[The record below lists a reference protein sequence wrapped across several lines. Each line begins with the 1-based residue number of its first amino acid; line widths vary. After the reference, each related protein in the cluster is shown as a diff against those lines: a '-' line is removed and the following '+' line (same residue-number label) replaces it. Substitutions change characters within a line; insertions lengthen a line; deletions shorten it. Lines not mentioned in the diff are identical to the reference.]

1 MPIHYILPA
10 IAALLYAVSSL
21 FSKRA
26 LVEGVGIMRLSIVA
40 NIGFCLAFAPLALL
54 DDGPPDWSQVIWP
67 ILAGT
72 GFFVGHVCTF
82 AAIKLGDV
90 SVQAPMMGT
99 KVVFVAA
106 FSVILGAG
114 HVPLTWWIGAGLTS
128 VAIFLLGFSDWSN
141 RAAVWRTMLMALAA
155 SAIFG
160 LTDALVMK
168 HAPKFG
174 AGWFLCILN
183 LVMLIESALLL
194 PFLEGKMTEIPRK
207 AWPWLLG
214 GAGFMALQALGI
226 GSSIAFW
233 GDATA
238 VNIIYASR
246 GLWGIVLVWVVG
258 SWFGNREREAGGQV
272 MGRRMVG
279 ALMLVAAIALVLI

>member
-10 IAALLYAVSSL
+10 IAAALYALSSL

-26 LVEGVGIMRLSIVA
+26 LQEGAGTLRLSFMTNVA
-40 NIGFCLAFAPLALL
+40 FFLAFAPMALL
-54 DDGPPDWSQVIWP
+54 ADGQPDWSQVHWP

-72 GFFVGHVCTF
+72 GFFIGHVLTF

-106 FSVILGAG
+106 FSVIIGAG
-114 HVPLTWWIGAGLTS
+114 HVPLHWWIGAGLTA

-141 RAAVWRTMLMALAA
+141 RRAVWRTAVMALAA
-155 SAIFG
+155 SAVFG
-160 LTDALVMK
+160 LTDAMVMK
-168 HAPKFG
+168 HAGAFG
-174 AGWFLCILN
+174 PGWFLATVN
-183 LVMLIESALLL
+183 GVMLLESLLL
-194 PFLEGKMTEIPRK
+194 IPFFEGGLRGIPK
-207 AWPWLLG
+207 PAWKWLIG
-214 GAGFMALQALGI
+214 GSTLMAIQAVCI
-226 GSSIAFW
+226 GTSIAFW

-246 GLWGIVLVWVVG
+246 GLWGIVLVWLVG
-258 SWFGNREREAGGQV
+258 SWFGNREREAGGKV
-272 MGRRMVG
+272 MGRRMAG
-279 ALMLVAAIALVLI
+279 AMMLVAAIILVLI